1 MSDYRTKIAA
11 LILIVFASLSPD
23 DGTAQSGGG
32 FEITE
37 AVIAAGGGS
46 SSNGIFEIETTLAQP
61 ASGGPMNGAPFSVT
75 SGFWTFTPLA
85 PTAAQAV
92 ISGRVRS
99 MDGNGINNAVLYLQT
114 ALGEIYI
121 TRSSSFGYY
130 MFEGIEI
137 GQTVFITV
145 EHKQF
150 TFEPRSV
157 MVVDSVSDFDFQPIQ
172 NPN

>member
-1 MSDYRTKIAA
+1 MSNYRSKIAA
-11 LILIVFASLSPD
+11 LVLVVFASLSPD

-46 SSNGIFEIETTLAQP
+46 SSNGIFEVETTLAQA

-92 ISGRVRS
+92 ISGRVRNL
-99 MDGNGINNAVLYLQT
+99 DGTGINNAVLFLQT
-114 ALGEIYI
+114 ALGEIYM
-121 TRSSSFGYY
+121 TRSSSFGYF

-150 TFEPRSV
+150 VFEPQSV
-157 MVVDSVSDFDFQPIQ
+157 TVNDSVSDLDFQPIQ
-172 NPN
+172 SLN